1 MCILCAVQRW
11 SRRVATMLPWLVLPL
26 ILLWAL
32 SQLLPAAYRFEVT
45 SPRLACVSVLLL
57 TLFWYEIL
65 LPRLSVWRAR
75 RSARLREE
83 RRAHALELQKL
94 RKTATRRCRNCNNPY
109 RDQNPGGGKFMCS
122 YCGHVSK
129 RPVLDLGPAGKVPSG
144 WPCSQDW
151 VNAAGDPG
159 YWLDLRCSAD
169 NSYSGFSWRLLS
181 CFCMGT
187 TWFWRKV
194 LRFGSS
200 GDGRGLGRDGKMLG
214 KGGENGG
221 KAEESRVDKAKRKAE
236 EKRLARLEREMLEEE
251 ERKQRE
257 EMAKLVEERRR
268 LRDEKAEAEERSK
281 GATPVGEKDPRK
293 EAERRRQERR
303 RKEDKGS
310 SKSNSDCEDIER
322 RVNREG
328 ECKRDFDRRNEP
340 DRRDATRIGTE
351 GYKSHNFDANN
362 QGSKIVQSRTK
373 YFGRMTGGLLSSSRS
388 FGGGSIFG
396 RRAQAPAPQA
406 NKVTKPLVA
415 AIDQSNAVKRDAQP
429 AAAQAMFKSATTGE
443 TRNSWAN
450 SHRSVS
456 PNMQAHP
463 TGLKKSWH
471 QLFSRSASVSPC
483 PDVTTSARE
492 KNGLPEFNGPQISSA
507 RNFLAQYPPLDSK
520 PRLSQSMRFTGFPPV
535 NGAPAGTPLSH
546 FPAAHTP
553 FYTEAEPTVLEE
565 PERFEDPCY
574 DPDAIALLGPVSESL
589 DSFPLDW
596 DNRFVLSDVPKEP
609 HVKPSPIESPLSR
622 SRTVDE
628 KPIKHSHLSIS
639 NGPNGSTSPDATNEQ
654 GTWQMWST
662 PLVQDSLGLRGPQTQ
677 WLLPNKNQFTHCV
690 DNLNVGIR
698 SPLSAGLHG
707 NDIWLQKSPF
717 QQLPLDSENMFLSHD
732 LSESDLQNDLGFGS
746 PNKAARLHP
755 FVPPG
760 PGHSWSKE
768 ELVLNG
774 PPGATQI
781 RSPKGVHAGLF
792 PTNPN
797 VQSVWSFDQKRD
809 NIELIN

>member
-65 LPRLSVWRAR
+65 LPRLSLWRAR

-83 RRAHALELQKL
+83 RRTHALELQKL

-129 RPVLDLGPAGKVPSG
+129 RPVLDLGPAGKVPTG

-151 VNAAGDPG
+151 ANAVGDPG

-169 NSYSGFSWRLLS
+169 NSYSGFSWRLFS
-181 CFCMGT
+181 CFYVSMA
-187 TWFWRKV
+187 WFWKKV
-194 LRFGSS
+194 FRFGSS
-200 GDGRGLGRDGKMLG
+200 GDSGDLGRDGRMLT

-236 EKRLARLEREMLEEE
+236 EKKLARLEREMLEEDE
-251 ERKQRE
+251 KKQRE

-281 GATPVGEKDPRK
+281 GATPVGEKDSRK
-293 EAERRRQERR
+293 EAERKRHERR

-322 RVNREG
+322 RVSREG
-328 ECKRDFDRRNEP
+328 EWKRDFDRRNEP
-340 DRRDATRIGTE
+340 DKRDAVRVGAE
-351 GYKSHNFDANN
+351 GYKPHNFDANT

-373 YFGRMTGGLLSSSRS
+373 YFGRMTGGLLSSSRG

-396 RRAQAPAPQA
+396 RSAQAPAPQA
-406 NKVTKPLVA
+406 NKVTKPIVTA
-415 AIDQSNAVKRDAQP
+415 TDQSNTVKRDPQP
-429 AAAQAMFKSATTGE
+429 AAAQAMAKSSTTGE
-443 TRNSWAN
+443 TRNMWTN
-450 SHRSVS
+450 SYQPVS
-456 PNMQAHP
+456 PNMQPHP
-463 TGLKKSWH
+463 KKSWH
-471 QLFSRSASVSPC
+471 QLFSRSTSVSPC
-483 PDVTTSARE
+483 PDITASARE
-492 KNGLPEFNGPQISSA
+492 KNRQPEPNGAQISSA
-507 RNFLAQYPPLDSK
+507 HNFLAQYPPLDSK
-520 PRLSQSMRFTGFPPV
+520 PRLNQSIQFTGFPPV
-535 NGAPAGTPLSH
+535 NGVPANKPISH
-546 FPAAHTP
+546 FPAGHVP
-553 FYTEAEPTVLEE
+553 FYAEAEPTVFEE

-589 DSFPLDW
+589 DNFPPDW
-596 DNRFVLSDVPKEP
+596 DNRFILSAVTKEP

-622 SRTVDE
+622 SRAVEE
-628 KPIKHSHLSIS
+628 KPTKPSHFSIS
-639 NGPNGSTSPDATNEQ
+639 KGPDGSVTPEATNEH

-677 WLLPNKNQFTHCV
+677 WLLPNKNQFNHDV
-690 DNLNVGIR
+690 SNLNGGTR
-698 SPLSAGLHG
+698 SALGAGVHN
-707 NDIWLQKSPF
+707 NDLWLQKSPF
-717 QQLPLDSENMFLSHD
+717 QQLPLDTESLFLSHD
-732 LSESDLQNDLGFGS
+732 FPENGIHRDMGFGS
-746 PNKAARLHP
+746 PNKVARAHP
-755 FVPPG
+755 FGPPG
-760 PGHSWSKE
+760 PGPGHPWSKE
-768 ELVLNG
+768 ELVQNG
-774 PPGATQI
+774 PQEASQIHSPTGA
-781 RSPKGVHAGLF
+781 HAGLF
-792 PTNPN
+792 PTNPD
-797 VQSVWSFDQKRD
+797 VQSVWSFDKKRD
-809 NIELIN
+809 SVELIK